1 LKGNKEMTKTTVEA
15 GSRVTIHYKGTLED
29 GTEFDSSYNREEPM
43 IVEVGSGQLIEGFEN
58 ALGGMEVGESKTVM
72 LSAEDAYGP
81 RDEDA
86 NVTLGK
92 DVFPGDF
99 EFTDGMSVPLSGPE
113 GTFMA
118 TLSDITDK
126 TVSAD
131 FNHPMAGKDLTFEIE
146 VLSISEDN
154 AAEGEE
160 DETVS
165 S

>member
-1 LKGNKEMTKTTVEA
+1 MTKTTVEA

>member
-1 LKGNKEMTKTTVEA
+1 
-15 GSRVTIHYKGTLED
+15 
-29 GTEFDSSYNREEPM
+29 
-43 IVEVGSGQLIEGFEN
+43 
-58 ALGGMEVGESKTVM
+58 
-72 LSAEDAYGP
+72 
-81 RDEDA
+81 
-86 NVTLGK
+86 
-92 DVFPGDF
+92 
-99 EFTDGMSVPLSGPE
+99 MSVPLSGPE